1 MPNYNLTIDLAPLMM
16 AMASVNKE
24 IELRIAKTV
33 ADTANAV
40 LMDWKERVLHAPGV
54 WQQEKD
60 DYANSIAIRPINDFE
75 VEIYSDYKFAAE
87 IETGRPARDLKRMLD
102 TSTKVRVSVKTSQR
116 YLIIPMRHNV
126 SSMPQAV
133 KSAAQAMTKST
144 VTSMTTRPNQIDTY
158 DTKSR
163 QKIGVSQRVYQWGSR
178 MAAPKGSN
186 HAGMVRMN
194 TSTGKAKSSSY
205 LTFRVMTENSNGWII
220 PAKPGL
226 FIVRT
231 LVDEYLPKFEQQM
244 GTIFDG
250 LN

>member
-1 MPNYNLTIDLAPLMM
+1 MPNYNLTIDLALMM

-60 DYANSIAIRPINDFE
+60 DYANSITILPINDFE

-102 TSTKVRVSVKTSQR
+102 TSTKVRVSVKTGQR

-144 VTSMTTRPNQIDTY
+144 VTGMTKRLNQLE
-158 DTKSR
+158 
-163 QKIGVSQRVYQWGSR
+163 VSQRVYQWGSR

-194 TSTGKAKSSSY
+194 TSTGKAESSSY

-250 LN
+250 LT